1 MIKRN
6 NLRNGL
12 LIVLSAAVLSACGN
26 GSQASTADYIGIDAA
41 KEAAL
46 KDAGLTSQEADF
58 SAAGLDSKN
67 GTFYYQVIFTANG
80 EEQEYDI
87 DAVTGVVIE
96 KKTLSG
102 AENAQETTAALA
114 ASSAQDPSS
123 SEAGQEAAA
132 GSAAAEAAE
141 TAEAAPEA
149 AAAASS
155 SAQTPS
161 AEASLPSSEIE
172 PLSIALAHA
181 GLTQDQVSR
190 SRIEEDFDDGLHIYE
205 VEFFSADGVEYSYDI
220 KADDGTILSFDQD
233 AEYLLPP
240 SSQDA
245 GMVSEDQAKQSVIE
259 RVPGAAA
266 EDVSV
271 LLKRDDGRMEY
282 EGRLI
287 YDNMLYEFK
296 IDAYSGLIVEW
307 EAENLNFYR

>member
-132 GSAAAEAAE
+132 
-141 TAEAAPEA
+141 
-149 AAAASS
+149 AASS

-172 PLSIALAHA
+172 PLSIALTHA

>member
-123 SEAGQEAAA
+123 SEAGQ
-132 GSAAAEAAE
+132 
-141 TAEAAPEA
+141 EA

>member
-1 MIKRN
+1 M
-6 NLRNGL
+6 
-12 LIVLSAAVLSACGN
+12 
-26 GSQASTADYIGIDAA
+26 
-41 KEAAL
+41 
-46 KDAGLTSQEADF
+46 
-58 SAAGLDSKN
+58 
-67 GTFYYQVIFTANG
+67 
-80 EEQEYDI
+80 
-87 DAVTGVVIE
+87 
-96 KKTLSG
+96 
-102 AENAQETTAALA
+102 
-114 ASSAQDPSS
+114 
-123 SEAGQEAAA
+123 
-132 GSAAAEAAE
+132 
-141 TAEAAPEA
+141 
-149 AAAASS
+149 
-155 SAQTPS
+155 
-161 AEASLPSSEIE
+161 
-172 PLSIALAHA
+172 
-181 GLTQDQVSR
+181 SR

>member
-12 LIVLSAAVLSACGN
+12 LIVLSAAVLSACDN

-141 TAEAAPEA
+141 TAPEA

-155 SAQTPS
+155 SGQTPS
-161 AEASLPSSEIE
+161 AGASLPSSEIE
-172 PLSIALAHA
+172 PLSIALTHA

-287 YDNMLYEFK
+287 YDNRL
-296 IDAYSGLIVEW
+296 
-307 EAENLNFYR
+307 